1 MKEASMRIRVYQK
14 FKYISDSKGSIY
26 LVICMIA
33 GLLVFSLGA
42 CSGKEKKCNNFIETK
57 AYGRNIND
65 LGKKKIKLAKQ
76 YFNVSY
82 KENEF
87 VNVQEVIPQIQVDLR
102 YADDENFTGQ
112 IIYHFKT
119 AYLRYGTIE
128 KLRKVEN
135 EVEQKGYFLKIWDA
149 YRPVSAQFDL
159 WNICPDSTYVADPT
173 KGYSSH
179 SRGSTIDITLT
190 DKRGTDVVM
199 PTGFD
204 DFSAK
209 ADRDYSD
216 CNQEETD
223 NAVYL
228 ENIMKKYGF
237 KPYQGEWWHFQDETD
252 YPVEMEFI
260 P

>member
-1 MKEASMRIRVYQK
+1 MKIHVYRK
-14 FKYISDSKGSIY
+14 FKYIRDSKRIVYLSIC
-26 LVICMIA
+26 LMS
-33 GLLVFSLGA
+33 GLLIFSLEA
-42 CSGKEKKCNNFIETK
+42 CARKEKKCNIFVETK
-57 AYGRNIND
+57 LYAKNIND
-65 LGKKKIKLAKQ
+65 MRKQKIELAKK

-87 VNVQEVIPQIQVDLR
+87 VNVQELIPQIWVDLK
-102 YADDENFTGQ
+102 YANDENFTGQ
-112 IIYHFKT
+112 RIYRFKT
-119 AYLRYGTIE
+119 AYLRYGTVE

-159 WNICPDSTYVADPT
+159 WNICPDSKYVADPT
-173 KGYSSH
+173 QGYSSH
-179 SRGSTIDITLT
+179 SRGNTVDITLT
-190 DKRGTDVVM
+190 DERGINLVM

-204 DFSAK
+204 DFSEK

-216 CNQEETD
+216 CNQEEMD
-223 NAVYL
+223 NAIYL

-252 YPVEMEFI
+252 YPVELEFI